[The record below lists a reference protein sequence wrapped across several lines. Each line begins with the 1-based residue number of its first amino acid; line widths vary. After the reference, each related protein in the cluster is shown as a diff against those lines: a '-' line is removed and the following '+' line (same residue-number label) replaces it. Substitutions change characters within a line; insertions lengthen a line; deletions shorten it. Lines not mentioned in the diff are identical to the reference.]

1 LRKVN
6 LPDIVIKPI
15 LYLVKQRAVKE
26 IGHDIFEINYLEIFK
41 KLNNNLPI
49 LFIYSNFDCVVPG
62 EEVL

>member
-1 LRKVN
+1 
-6 LPDIVIKPI
+6 